1 MPKVLIIE
9 DDAVMLRVYTQIFGF
24 EGFVVAS
31 ATDGIEGVKQA
42 RAEKPDVILLDVMMP
57 KMSGYQVLD
66 ILKADPTLQRIP
78 VVVITNLMSRQ
89 DLDMAIAKG
98 AAQTVVKS
106 QSDPKQI
113 VAMVKQQLG
122 QVAGSVLPGA

>member
-1 MPKVLIIE
+1 MPKVLIVE

-24 EGFVVAS
+24 EGFTVVS

-57 KMSGYQVLD
+57 RMSGYQVLD
-66 ILKADPTLQRIP
+66 ILKADAALQSIP

-89 DLDMAIAKG
+89 DLDMALAKG

-106 QSDPKQI
+106 QSDPKHI
-113 VAMVKQQLG
+113 VAIVKQQLG